1 MNKPPLESTIVK
13 KVMTMI
19 RTRGGWCA
27 KIHGGPFQTRG
38 IPDILACY
46 RGLFIGFEVKRD
58 SSKLPTAL
66 QLAEIEG
73 IRRAGGIALPIHSV
87 KMAEAMLD
95 RIDEELGG
103 PVPDQS

>member
-1 MNKPPLESTIVK
+1 MKKPPLEATIVK
-13 KVMTMI
+13 KTMTMI
-19 RTRGGWCA
+19 VARGGWCV
-27 KIHGGPFQTRG
+27 KIHGGPYQTRG
-38 IPDILACY
+38 IPDILCCY

-66 QLAEIEG
+66 QSFEIME
-73 IRRAGGIALPIHSV
+73 IKRAGGIALLIHSV
-87 KMAEAMLD
+87 EMAEAMLD